1 MEKPTEGLIT
11 LPKYGSILA
20 SEISDYAISDQLE
33 ICSHVLGLANSEMAS
48 LLNKTELELTGFLT
62 QTRRGRTPLTLRHLS
77 QVTSFLL
84 GLTGSIEYTKKY
96 FDHPLE
102 PEANNPITF
111 RGLFSQGKTKRAI
124 QYIQELSA

>member
-1 MEKPTEGLIT
+1 MESETEGLIT

-20 SEISDYAISDQLE
+20 SEILDYAVPDQLE
-33 ICSHVLGLANSEMAS
+33 ICSHVLGLAQSEMATV
-48 LLNKTELELTGFLT
+48 LNKSELELNGFLT
-62 QTRRGRTPLTLRHLS
+62 RTRRGRPPLALRHLS

-84 GLTGSIEYTKKY
+84 ELTGSIQYTQKY

-102 PEANNPITF
+102 PEVANSITF

-124 QYIQELSA
+124 QYIEELSA